1 MATCIRIGL
10 KVMLHASII
19 ICAHDPR
26 PNYLDRVLKALRG
39 QVVPYDQWEL
49 LLINNASEPALEQR
63 WDISWHPNARHIRE
77 DELGLAAARR
87 RAIAEALGALP
98 IFIDDDNVIAQ
109 NYISEALRIKQQWP
123 MLGTWGS
130 GKILPEF
137 EEQPADHLKPYLPCL
152 GLRDN
157 KTAYWSNVVLC
168 NDTMPVDAGLCVR
181 ASVTTEYSRVSTSGA
196 IRITGR
202 QGKPQAGRRKAL
214 VGHEDLELSFAGC
227 DIGLGM
233 GVFPE
238 LLITHLIPRERVSDA
253 YMLRLLEG
261 NEISGG
267 LLACKW
273 VGATPPSPFIIK
285 KPTLNCQE
293 RRARRGVSSSSAS
306 SENAR

>member
-1 MATCIRIGL
+1 
-10 KVMLHASII
+10 MLHASII

-26 PNYLDRVLKALRG
+26 TNYLDRVLKVLRG

-49 LLINNASEPALEQR
+49 LLIDNASEPALEPR

-87 RAIAEALGALP
+87 RAIAEALGDLL
-98 IFIDDDNVIAQ
+98 IFIDDDNVMAQ

-130 GKILPEF
+130 GKLLPEF

-157 KTAYWSNVVLC
+157 KTAYWNNVVLC
-168 NDTMPVDAGLCVR
+168 NDAMPVGAGLCIR
-181 ASVTTEYSRVSTSGA
+181 ASVATEYSRVSTSGA
-196 IRITGR
+196 IRIAGR

-214 VGHEDLELSFAGC
+214 VGHEDLELCFVGC
-227 DIGLGM
+227 SM
-233 GVFPE
+233 FPE
-238 LLITHLIPRERVSDA
+238 LTLTHLIPRERASDA

-267 LLACKW
+267 LLAYKW
-273 VGATPPSPFIIK
+273 LGATPPSPLSVK
-285 KPTLNCQE
+285 SLLSVVKNVVLT
-293 RRARRGVSSSSAS
+293 GGSSSSAS
-306 SENAR
+306 SENAW